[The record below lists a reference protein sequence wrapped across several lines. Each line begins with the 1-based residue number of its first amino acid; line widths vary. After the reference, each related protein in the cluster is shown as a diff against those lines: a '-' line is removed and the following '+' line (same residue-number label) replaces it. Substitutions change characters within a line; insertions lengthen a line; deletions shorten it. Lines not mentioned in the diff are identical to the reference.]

1 MTQPVPQ
8 QMTPLEYIAAQAAI
22 NMAAIQPLSNY
33 LGLFQN
39 MLLTDF
45 EWLRI
50 LEFLFPT
57 VRRFRTASAELAREF
72 FDSQYDHYL
81 PGEPQHNLFLQDE
94 MDFSWFVQKMQPA
107 KKRYLSSEAIQA
119 DSDRVLARIIQIVE
133 EAGRNTIIDAVED
146 LNQQIIDGERELRSE
161 EPEQQLSPRDAVAE
175 DLKRRLAGEAG
186 RPRSEPKETVSR
198 TQVAGWARV
207 ATGRETCAFC
217 LILVSRGPVY
227 RAARTT
233 GLKLSDPAALDK
245 FLAGEDVSEWM
256 TQWHPNCD
264 CKVVPVFDSVSWAG
278 ATAQD
283 RALRIWETE
292 TKNTFG
298 RDSLNAF
305 RREVERGN
313 VNVADFAID

>member
-8 QMTPLEYIAAQAAI
+8 QMTPQEYIAAQAAI
-22 NMAAIQPLSNY
+22 NMAAIQTVSSY
-33 LGLFQN
+33 VGLFQN
-39 MLLTDF
+39 MLLS
-45 EWLRI
+45 ELQWLRI
-50 LEFLFPT
+50 LEFLFLAIL
-57 VRRFRTASAELAREF
+57 RFRTQSAELARKF
-72 FDSQYDHYL
+72 FDSQYNHYL
-81 PGEPQHNLFLQDE
+81 PGEPKHNLFLRDQ
-94 MDFSWFVQKMQPA
+94 MDFPWFVQKMQPA
-107 KKRYLSSEAIQA
+107 KRRFLSSEAVQA
-119 DSDRVLARIIQIVE
+119 DSDRVLARLIQIVE

-161 EPEQQLSPRDAVAE
+161 ELEQQLSPRDSVAE
-175 DLKRRLAGEAG
+175 DLKRQLAGEAG

-227 RAARTT
+227 RAASTT

-278 ATAQD
+278 ASAQD
-283 RALRIWETE
+283 RALRIWKNQ
-292 TKNTFG
+292 TKDTFG
-298 RDSLNAF
+298 KDSLNAF